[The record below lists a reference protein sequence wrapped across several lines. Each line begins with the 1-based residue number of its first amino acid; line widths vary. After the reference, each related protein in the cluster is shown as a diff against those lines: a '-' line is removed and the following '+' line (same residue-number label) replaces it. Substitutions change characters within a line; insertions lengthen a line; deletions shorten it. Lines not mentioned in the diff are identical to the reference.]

1 MAFQGPQ
8 AYVSP
13 SWYPSKLEDGK
24 TVPTW
29 NYAVV
34 HARGVPTFLHD
45 RDWLHAHVTSLTD
58 VHEAAEPAPWAVA
71 DAPSE
76 YVERQLGAIVGV
88 EIAIER
94 LVGKWKVS
102 QNRSADDR
110 AGVVAGL
117 GRRGDAA
124 SAELVAR
131 HLEEG

>member
-88 EIAIER
+88 EIPIER